1 MGTKEE
7 GDGVMAVVMIPA
19 YQPDDRLVELTDQLW
34 VNGCRIIV
42 VDDGSGAQYRHIFEK
57 LNDTCIVLHHGEN
70 RGKGAAIKTGLDYI
84 RKEIWDAGVIGV
96 MDADGQHLTKDMIKL
111 LEYAESHTKMLVLGT
126 RTVGREMPPKSRL
139 GNRITRAVFRF
150 VSGVRVSDTQT
161 GMRAFGAGLLP
172 KLLAVKGKRYEY
184 EMNVL
189 IEAVKA
195 HIPIAEIKIHTIY
208 TDRRNTGSHFRRFRD
223 SFRIYKELLKFNVS
237 LTPKEH
243 VHGRVKRC

>member
-1 MGTKEE
+1 
-7 GDGVMAVVMIPA
+7 MAVVMIPA
-19 YQPDDRLVELTDQLW
+19 YQPDDRLVEITDQLW

-111 LEYAESHTKMLVLGT
+111 LEYAESHTKTLVLGT
-126 RTVGREMPPKSRL
+126 RTVGREMPLKSRL

-150 VSGVRVSDTQT
+150 VSGVGSRIPR
-161 GMRAFGAGLLP
+161 RACARLARGFSRNCLP
-172 KLLAVKGKRYEY
+172 
-184 EMNVL
+184 
-189 IEAVKA
+189 
-195 HIPIAEIKIHTIY
+195 
-208 TDRRNTGSHFRRFRD
+208 
-223 SFRIYKELLKFNVS
+223 
-237 LTPKEH
+237 
-243 VHGRVKRC
+243 